1 MTRRTTDDEDSQLRA
16 WAVEVVTS
24 HLDLEQLNEFCK
36 HDLPKGCINAVC
48 QAKLELL
55 EAAHQEE
62 LEERDAT
69 HESELEER
77 DATHESELQER
88 DATHQRELEQQLEGQ
103 TAVQLAECW
112 DPECTCKRH
121 VCRRYCGS
129 SLAATC
135 PGENGL

>member
-1 MTRRTTDDEDSQLRA
+1 M
-16 WAVEVVTS
+16 VTS
-24 HLDLEQLNEFCK
+24 HLDLEQLTEFCK

-55 EAAHQEE
+55 EAAHQEELEERDATHESE

-121 VCRRYCGS
+121 VCRRY
-129 SLAATC
+129 
-135 PGENGL
+135 